1 MLDFSLN
8 RRIAISR
15 GFGLVLNKD
24 GSQTFVGHCSDMPQL
39 HSNERIIKVVAA
51 FEGYMG
57 LTEDGHIVTCG
68 PAREFERCHQIE
80 SLSNIKDIAASEG
93 HTVAITQRGDVLS
106 IDEPGGWEGVPNHS
120 QIVQNWH
127 LIKQVAVGYANIMGL
142 TIDGRVLYH
151 SEDQSTDCHFYEKY
165 KNVVQ
170 VDCYSHYYGTDSSAI
185 LLADGTV
192 VSDTFK
198 GVKKWRNI
206 VCISVGAD
214 VIVGLK
220 RDGTIEMIDNRNK
233 RYQAKEWSNLEAVCC
248 KFFGVIGITRDGEI
262 LSIFNQ

>member
-1 MLDFSLN
+1 MMDYSLN

-15 GFGLVLNKD
+15 DFGLVLNMD
-24 GSQTFVGHCSDMPQL
+24 GSQTFIGHCSDMPQL
-39 HSNERIIKVVAA
+39 RSNERIIKVAAA
-51 FEGYMG
+51 FAGYMG
-57 LTEDGHIVTCG
+57 LTENGHIVTCG

-80 SLSNIKDIAASEG
+80 SLACIKDIAASEG
-93 HTVAITQRGDVLS
+93 HTVAITQMGDVLS
-106 IDEPGGWEGVPNHS
+106 IDEPGGWDGIPNHS

-127 LIKQVAVGYANIMGL
+127 RIKQVAVGYTNIIGL
-142 TIDGRVLYH
+142 TEEGRVLYH
-151 SEDQSTDCHFYEKY
+151 SEDGFTDCNFYDKY

-198 GVKKWRNI
+198 DVRKWRNI
-206 VCISVGAD
+206 VHISVGAD
-214 VIVGLK
+214 VIIGLK
-220 RDGTIEMIDNRNK
+220 RDGTIEMVDDRNK
-233 RYQAKEWSNLEAVCC
+233 RYQAKEWSNLEAIVC
-248 KFFGVIGITRDGEI
+248 KFFGVIGITRGGEI